1 MQKKTIIFFLLGHT
15 ACWSWISCT
24 VEFPHRNS
32 ESVGGP
38 LKMPQI
44 NGAKPCIMYFML
56 ELRLQF
62 PGKETD
68 VDHKGVP
75 NWGIE

>member
-1 MQKKTIIFFLLGHT
+1 
-15 ACWSWISCT
+15 
-24 VEFPHRNS
+24 
-32 ESVGGP
+32 
-38 LKMPQI
+38 
-44 NGAKPCIMYFML
+44 MYFML

>member
-1 MQKKTIIFFLLGHT
+1 
-15 ACWSWISCT
+15 
-24 VEFPHRNS
+24 
-32 ESVGGP
+32 
-38 LKMPQI
+38 
-44 NGAKPCIMYFML
+44 MYFML

-68 VDHKGVP
+68 VDQKGVP